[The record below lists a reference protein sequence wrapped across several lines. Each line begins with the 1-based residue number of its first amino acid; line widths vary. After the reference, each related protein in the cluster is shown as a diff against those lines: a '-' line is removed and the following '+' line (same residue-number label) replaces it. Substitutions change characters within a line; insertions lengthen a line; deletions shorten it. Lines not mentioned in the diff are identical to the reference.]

1 VRIPARDA
9 KPRPR
14 QLLLALPQLGRLRAR
29 CPFKGGFL
37 LSFTENPF
45 FDESIKIVSG
55 GKTARTTF
63 GAIFLRFSAPR
74 RTVGREVVRETPSIA
89 VTIVGD
95 HEPFEVQ
102 GRARLR
108 LAESRDGSPGCVTPE
123 LKATVT
129 TRYH

>member
-1 VRIPARDA
+1 
-9 KPRPR
+9 
-14 QLLLALPQLGRLRAR
+14 LPQLGRLRAR
-29 CPFKGGFL
+29 CPSKGGFL
-37 LSFTENPF
+37 LSYTEDPF

-55 GKTARTTF
+55 GTAARTTS
-63 GAIFLRFSAPR
+63 GVIFLRFSAPS

-89 VTIVGD
+89 VTIAGD
-95 HEPFEVQ
+95 HEPFEVR

-108 LAESRDGSPGCVTPE
+108 LAEARDGTPGCVTPK